1 MKPMTLRPAATM
13 LALMLAICGAM
24 PIASAQAPAAAPKD
38 APVAPLTATA
48 PASGASAPSAPSAAA
63 AKTAQPMTLADT
75 QAWLD
80 GLMPAALKMAQV
92 PGAVVVIVKD
102 GQPLIQKG
110 YGYADWDRRVPVD
123 AERTLFRPGSVSK
136 LFTWTAVMQLV
147 EQGRLNLDADLNQY
161 LDFRIPQLNGK
172 PMTLRHVLTHTTGFE
187 ETARDLIT
195 YTSTSPDLAKVLK
208 DYIPPAIYEPG
219 ARPGYSNYATALA
232 GYIVQRVSGQP
243 FDDYVEQKIFAPL
256 GMRHASFRQPLPPA
270 LAPLMSQGY
279 EKQGDPGKG
288 FEIVSLAPA
297 GSLSATGADMG
308 RFMLAFLQQGQLGDA
323 RILKPETVKQMHGQL
338 TKPMPDLLG
347 IGLGFYQHDI
357 NGHRVVGHGGDTI
370 LFHTDLLLFVDDGI
384 GLYVSVNSPGKDGQG
399 KWLRDRVLESFADR
413 YLPDTRPATP
423 RQVDEATAKQH
434 AQQLAGSYQ
443 STRREDST
451 FFSLLPLLS
460 PLKVQALED
469 GRVALELAGSR
480 SVFREVKPY
489 LWEEEHGK
497 RRLQAVV
504 ENGRVARWGLEPYV
518 FAFVFEPVPALS
530 GSLALLLLGLSLV
543 TLLLTT
549 LLWPVA
555 AVLRRKHGAAAP
567 ARPVLAVRVA
577 SLLALVAVATWALVF
592 TRLEGDGDLSVVLPL
607 AQVLTLVSFVGG
619 LLVSLWHAR
628 QALRGRGGSDG
639 AGGASKAAKALAV
652 VWVLAFVVLLVI
664 GGAHHLISFNQN
676 F

>member
-1 MKPMTLRPAATM
+1 MKPLTLR
-13 LALMLAICGAM
+13 LGALMLAALGAA
-24 PIASAQAPAAAPKD
+24 PIASAQTPTTTPKSAPIAPI
-38 APVAPLTATA
+38 TATA
-48 PASGASAPSAPSAAA
+48 PASAASAAA
-63 AKTAQPMTLADT
+63 AATSPVTAKAAAQPMTLADT

-147 EQGRLNLDADLNQY
+147 EQGQLNLDADLNQY
-161 LDFRIPQLNGK
+161 LDFKIPQFNGK
-172 PMTLRHVLTHTTGFE
+172 AMTLRHVLTHTTGFE

-195 YTSTSPDLAKVLK
+195 YTGKSPDLAKVLK
-208 DYIPPAIYEPG
+208 DYIPPALYEPG

-232 GYIVQRVSGQP
+232 GYIVQRVSGLP
-243 FDDYVEQKIFAPL
+243 FDDYVEQKIFTPL

-270 LAPLMSQGY
+270 LGPLMSQGY

-308 RFMLAFLQQGQLGDA
+308 RFMLAFLQQGQLGEA
-323 RILKPETVKQMHGQL
+323 RLLKPETVKQMHGQL

-384 GLYVSVNSPGKDGQG
+384 GLYISVNSPGKDGQG

-413 YLPDTRPATP
+413 YLPDARPATA
-423 RQVDEATAKQH
+423 RQVDDATAKQH

-460 PLKVQALED
+460 PLKVEALDD

-497 RRLQAVV
+497 RRLQAIV
-504 ENGRVARWGLEPYV
+504 ENGRVVRWGLEPYV

-530 GSLALLLLGLSLV
+530 GGLALLLAGIALV
-543 TLLLTT
+543 TLLLTA

-555 AVLRRKHGAAAP
+555 AVLRRRHGVAAP
-567 ARPVLAVRVA
+567 GRPLLAVRIASVLVLLTVA
-577 SLLALVAVATWALVF
+577 LWTLVF

-607 AQVLTLVSFVGG
+607 AQVLTLVAFIGG
-619 LLVSLWHAR
+619 LLGSLWQAR
-628 QALRGRGGSDG
+628 PAFQGG
-639 AGGASKAAKALAV
+639 GGKAAKALAV
-652 VWVLAFVVLLVI
+652 VWVLAFAVLIVI
-664 GGAHHLISFNQN
+664 GAAHHLLSFNQN

>member
-1 MKPMTLRPAATM
+1 MKPMTLR
-13 LALMLAICGAM
+13 LGALMLALCGATLS
-24 PIASAQAPAAAPKD
+24 PASAQAPAAAPKD
-38 APVAPLTATA
+38 LPVAPLTATA
-48 PASGASAPSAPSAAA
+48 PASAASSPSTTAASGAKA
-63 AKTAQPMTLADT
+63 AQPMTLADT

-161 LDFRIPQLNGK
+161 LDFRIPQFNGK

-270 LAPLMSQGY
+270 LSPLMSQGY

-323 RILKPETVKQMHGQL
+323 LILKPETVKQMHGQL

-384 GLYVSVNSPGKDGQG
+384 GLYISVNSPGKDGQG

-413 YLPDTRPATP
+413 YLPDMRPATP
-423 RQVDEATAKQH
+423 RQVDDATAKQH

-530 GSLALLLLGLSLV
+530 GSLALLLFGLSLV

-555 AVLRRKHGAAAP
+555 AVLRRKHGVAAP
-567 ARPVLAVRVA
+567 GRPVLAVRVA
-577 SLLALVAVATWALVF
+577 SLLVLVAVATWALVF

-607 AQVLTLVSFVGG
+607 AQVLTLLSFVGG

-628 QALRGRGGSDG
+628 QALRGQGGSDG
-639 AGGASKAAKALAV
+639 ASGASKAAKALAV

>member
-1 MKPMTLRPAATM
+1 MKPLTLR
-13 LALMLAICGAM
+13 LVALMLAAFAAAA
-24 PIASAQAPAAAPKD
+24 PNASAQTPTTTPKSAPLSPITATAPPSAASGASGTSAAAGNAATAPAAAK
-38 APVAPLTATA
+38 
-48 PASGASAPSAPSAAA
+48 AA
-63 AKTAQPMTLADT
+63 AQPMTLADT

-102 GQPLIQKG
+102 GQPLVQKG

-147 EQGRLNLDADLNQY
+147 EQGKLNLDADLNQY
-161 LDFRIPQLNGK
+161 LDFKIPQFNGK

-195 YTSTSPDLAKVLK
+195 YSGKSPDLAKVLK
-208 DYIPPAIYEPG
+208 DYIPPALYEPG

-232 GYIVQRVSGQP
+232 GYIVQRVSGLP

-256 GMRHASFRQPLPPA
+256 GMRHATFRQPLPPA

-308 RFMLAFLQQGQLGDA
+308 RFMQAFLQQGQLGEA
-323 RILKPETVKQMHGQL
+323 RLLKPETVKQMHGQL
-338 TKPMPDLLG
+338 TRPMPDLLG
-347 IGLGFYQHDI
+347 IGLGFYQNDI

-384 GLYVSVNSPGKDGQG
+384 GLYISVNSPGKDGQG
-399 KWLRDRVLESFADR
+399 KWLRNTVLESFADR
-413 YLPDTRPATP
+413 YLPDARAATP
-423 RQVDEATAKQH
+423 RQVDDATAKQQ
-434 AQQLAGSYQ
+434 ARQLAGSYQ

-460 PLKVQALED
+460 PLKVEALDD
-469 GRVALELAGSR
+469 GRVALELAGAR
-480 SVFREVKPY
+480 SVFHEVKPY

-497 RRLQAVV
+497 RRLQAIV
-504 ENGRVARWGLEPYV
+504 ENGRVLRWGLEPYV

-530 GSLALLLLGLSLV
+530 GGLALLLAGLALV
-543 TLLLTT
+543 TMLLTA

-555 AVLRRKHGAAAP
+555 AVLRRKHGVAAP
-567 ARPVLAVRVA
+567 GRPLLAVRVA
-577 SLLALVAVATWALVF
+577 SVLVLLAVALWTLVF

-607 AQVLTLVSFVGG
+607 AQGLTLLAFIGG
-619 LLVSLWHAR
+619 LLVALWHAR
-628 QALRGRGGSDG
+628 LALKSGSR
-639 AGGASKAAKALAV
+639 SAKALAV
-652 VWVLAFVVLLVI
+652 VWVLAFTVLIVI
-664 GGAHHLISFNQN
+664 GGAHHLMSFNQN

>member
-1 MKPMTLRPAATM
+1 MKPLTLR
-13 LALMLAICGAM
+13 LVALMLAAFGAA
-24 PIASAQAPAAAPKD
+24 PHASAQTPTTTPKSAPIAPI
-38 APVAPLTATA
+38 TATA
-48 PASGASAPSAPSAAA
+48 PASAASAAA
-63 AKTAQPMTLADT
+63 AATSPATAKASAQPMTLADT

-161 LDFRIPQLNGK
+161 LDFKIPQFNGK
-172 PMTLRHVLTHTTGFE
+172 AMTLRHVLTHTTGFE

-195 YTSTSPDLAKVLK
+195 YTGKSPDLAKVLK
-208 DYIPPAIYEPG
+208 DYIPPALYEPG

-232 GYIVQRVSGQP
+232 GYIVQRVSGLP
-243 FDDYVEQKIFAPL
+243 FDDYVEQKIFTPL

-308 RFMLAFLQQGQLGDA
+308 RFMQAFLQQGQLGDA
-323 RILKPETVKQMHGQL
+323 RLLKPETVKQMHGQL

-384 GLYVSVNSPGKDGQG
+384 GLYISVNSPGKDGQG

-413 YLPDTRPATP
+413 YLPDARPATA
-423 RQVDEATAKQH
+423 RQVDDATAKQH
-434 AQQLAGSYQ
+434 ARQLAGSYQ

-460 PLKVQALED
+460 PLKVEALDD

-497 RRLQAVV
+497 RRLQAIV
-504 ENGRVARWGLEPYV
+504 ENGRVVRWGLEPYV

-530 GSLALLLLGLSLV
+530 SGLALLLVGLALV
-543 TLLLTT
+543 SLLLTA

-555 AVLRRKHGAAAP
+555 AVLRRRHGVAAP
-567 ARPVLAVRVA
+567 GRPLLAVRIASVLVLLTVA
-577 SLLALVAVATWALVF
+577 LWTLVF

-607 AQVLTLVSFVGG
+607 AQVLTLVAFIGG
-619 LLVSLWHAR
+619 LLASLWQAR
-628 QALRGRGGSDG
+628 LAFQGGG
-639 AGGASKAAKALAV
+639 AGGGKGAKALAV
-652 VWVLAFVVLLVI
+652 VWVLAFAVLIVI
-664 GGAHHLISFNQN
+664 GAAHHLMSFNQN

>member
-1 MKPMTLRPAATM
+1 MKPLTLR
-13 LALMLAICGAM
+13 LGALMLAAFGATM
-24 PIASAQAPAAAPKD
+24 PMASAQSPTTSPQSPPIAPI
-38 APVAPLTATA
+38 TATA
-48 PASGASAPSAPSAAA
+48 PASAASAATSPAT
-63 AKTAQPMTLADT
+63 AKAVAQPMTLADT

-147 EQGRLNLDADLNQY
+147 EQGKLNLDADLNQY
-161 LDFRIPQLNGK
+161 LDFKIPQFNGK

-195 YTSTSPDLAKVLK
+195 YTGKSPDLAKVLK
-208 DYIPPAIYEPG
+208 DYIPPALYEPG

-232 GYIVQRVSGQP
+232 GYIVQRVSGLP
-243 FDDYVEQKIFAPL
+243 FDDYVEQKIFTPL
-256 GMRHASFRQPLPPA
+256 GMRHATFRQPLPPA

-308 RFMLAFLQQGQLGDA
+308 RFMQAFLQQGQLGES
-323 RILKPETVKQMHGQL
+323 RLLKPETVKQMHGQL

-384 GLYVSVNSPGKDGQG
+384 GLYISVNSPGKDGQG
-399 KWLRDRVLESFADR
+399 KWLRDTVLESFADR
-413 YLPDTRPATP
+413 YLPDARTATP
-423 RQVDEATAKQH
+423 RQVDDATAKQH
-434 AQQLAGSYQ
+434 ARQLAGAYQ

-460 PLKVQALED
+460 PLKVQALDD
-469 GRVALELAGSR
+469 GRVALELAGTR
-480 SVFREVKPY
+480 SVFREVQPY

-497 RRLQAVV
+497 RRLQAIV
-504 ENGRVARWGLEPYV
+504 ENGRVVRWGLEPYV

-530 GSLALLLLGLSLV
+530 SGLALLLVGLSLV
-543 TLLLTT
+543 TMLLTV

-555 AVLRRKHGAAAP
+555 AVLRRKHGVVAP
-567 ARPVLAVRVA
+567 GRPLLAVRVA
-577 SLLALVAVATWALVF
+577 SVLVLLAVALWTLVF
-592 TRLEGDGDLSVVLPL
+592 TRLEGDGDLSVALPL
-607 AQVLTLVSFVGG
+607 AQVLTLVAFIGG
-619 LLVSLWHAR
+619 LLVSLWQTRLAFK
-628 QALRGRGGSDG
+628 
-639 AGGASKAAKALAV
+639 GGAAVGKAAKALAV
-652 VWVLAFVVLLVI
+652 IWVLAFAVLIVI
-664 GGAHHLISFNQN
+664 GGAHHLMSFNQN